1 MSMASKWIRRAVQ
14 IGFLLFISWV
24 GYRHQLLGGGPEG
37 APAVDALCPLGGLE
51 SLYVYL
57 QSGAWL
63 RRVAP
68 SALVLFAGVI
78 AITLLVGRVFCGW
91 ICPLGTVGEASA
103 KLGSLLKIRKR
114 ELPPAVD
121 RPLRY
126 LKYVILVLII
136 GFTWKMGT
144 LVWRDYDPWV
154 SWMHLSAGWGE
165 FVEKPWGYVVLF
177 VTVIGA
183 SLVIERFWCRYLCP
197 LGALLAPLQKL
208 GLVKVRRNDTECVH
222 CHLCGPACPVGLN
235 PEQKTVETNAECIAC
250 GKCVEACPKEKALFF
265 GTPSRKLSVLAV
277 GVLGVLIFFG
287 IYGGAKL
294 SGYWQTS
301 TSSSLRVAATNPA
314 DKLYGWMSL
323 QQIAITVGLAE
334 EKVLEITHLPA
345 TTSRD
350 VSVKEIPGVH
360 DEELREMLFHY
371 FEEHGPGLQEIVRP
385 VPPGEELPNPE
396 EIKGSMTAS
405 EVATLYGLS
414 APELFKAAGWPEE
427 SDPTRP
433 LKDIAAEQGAEVST
447 FRDGVRELLKNKE

>member
-1 MSMASKWIRRAVQ
+1 MASKWIRRAVQ
-14 IGFLLFISWV
+14 AGFLLFISWV
-24 GYRHQLLGGGPEG
+24 GYQHQLLGGGPTG

-68 SALVLFAGVI
+68 SALVLFVGVI

-91 ICPLGTVGEASA
+91 ICPLGTVGDLSA
-103 KLGSLLKIRKR
+103 KLGELLKIRKR

-165 FVEKPWGYVVLF
+165 IVEKPWGYVVLF

-183 SLVIERFWCRYLCP
+183 SMVIERFWCRYLCP
-197 LGALLAPLQKL
+197 LGAALAPLQKL
-208 GLVKVRRNDTECVH
+208 GLVKVRRSEQECVH
-222 CHLCGPACPVGLN
+222 CRLCGPACPVGLN
-235 PEQKTVETNAECIAC
+235 PENKDVETSAECIAC

-265 GTPSRKLSVLAV
+265 GVGSRKLSVLSV
-277 GVLGVLIFFG
+277 GLVGVLIFFG

-301 TSSSLRVAATNPA
+301 TSSSIRIAAENPA
-314 DKLYGWMSL
+314 DKLYGWMSV
-323 QQIAITVGLAE
+323 QQIAATVGLSE
-334 EKVLEITHLPA
+334 EQVLDITQLPA

-350 VSVKEIPGVH
+350 ISVKEIPGVN
-360 DEELREMLFHY
+360 DEEMREALFRY
-371 FEEHGPGLQEIVRP
+371 FEEHSEEVQESLPSVAPGAA
-385 VPPGEELPNPE
+385 LPNPE
-396 EIKGSMTAS
+396 EIKGSMTAQ
-405 EVATLYGLS
+405 EVAALYGLS
-414 APELFKAAGWPEE
+414 AQELFKTAGWPEE
-427 SDPTRP
+427 SDPNRP
-433 LKDIAAEQGAEVST
+433 LKDIAREQNAEVST
-447 FRDGVRELLKNKE
+447 FRDAVRELLKNKE

>member
-1 MSMASKWIRRAVQ
+1 MSSKWLRRTVQ
-14 IGFLLFISWV
+14 IGFLIFISWV
-24 GYRHQLLGGGPEG
+24 GYQHQLLGGGSEG

-68 SALVLFAGVI
+68 SALVLFGAVVV
-78 AITLLVGRVFCGW
+78 ITLLVGRVFCGW
-91 ICPLGTVGEASA
+91 ICPLGTVGEGAA

-114 ELPPAVD
+114 ELPPAID

-126 LKYVILVLII
+126 LKYVILILII

-183 SLVIERFWCRYLCP
+183 SMVIERFWCRYLCP

-208 GLVKVRRNDTECVH
+208 GLVKVRRDDTECVH
-222 CHLCGPACPVGLN
+222 CHLCGSACPVGLD
-235 PEQKTVETNAECIAC
+235 PESKAVENSAECIAC
-250 GKCVEACPKEKALFF
+250 GKCVEACPKSKALFF

-277 GVLGVLIFFG
+277 GLLGVIVFFG
-287 IYGGAKL
+287 IYGGAKI

-301 TSSSLRVAATNPA
+301 TSSSVRIAATNPA
-314 DKLYGWMSL
+314 DKLYGWMSI
-323 QQIAITVGLAE
+323 QQIAAAVGLSE
-334 EKVLEITHLPA
+334 EKVLEITGLGD

-350 VSVKEIPGVH
+350 ISIKEIPGVD
-360 DEELREMLFHY
+360 DEDLREILFHY
-371 FEEHGPGLQEIVRP
+371 FEGHEEISGEAPRP
-385 VPPGEELPNPE
+385 VPPGAELPNPE

-414 APELFKAAGWPEE
+414 APELFKTAGWPEE
-427 SDPTRP
+427 SDPARP
-433 LKDIAAEQGAEVST
+433 LKDIAGEQNAEVSE
-447 FRDGVRELLKNKE
+447 FRDAVRELLEKKE